1 MQELIPI
8 TLGTPFARWAV
19 VGEPD
24 FKVTVDKKG
33 LTNEPLQL
41 NGHAAIIHPAT
52 PIRRRRGKCM
62 NRRVGQNGSVFV
74 KPVCKAGNC
83 GHIVCPKYGRVW
95 IDVPGKD
102 ERQRICFSFGP
113 VTQTVA
119 ERELRKKIID
129 LGIDS
134 VETFQKVTSDVITFK
149 AASKR
154 WLAGI
159 ADGSIVS
166 KKSREVMKP
175 ATISAYQSCVA
186 FLNDKDKGCLA
197 DVVLADLNNGEA
209 KKLVARMKA
218 LTPKLS
224 NKTIVTYFQTVQNVV
239 ASVEK
244 DNGDKMYPRDWN
256 LVFIGLPKID
266 TRKQNKPAFDAS
278 EIETILSK
286 AKAPYRTLY
295 ALLAGSGL
303 RVGEAVGLR
312 VEHVLDNC
320 TRLVVEQSVWGGKE
334 QDPKTAS
341 AFREVDLCDELAYVL
356 HKHIADR
363 KDGFVF
369 RTKSGRPISPRNIE
383 RDSLDPIL
391 EEMEAK
397 KDGKLFHSFRR
408 FRSEVL
414 RKNRVPWQLE
424 KQWLG
429 HASRDISDRYAE
441 GLSDD
446 LQWRKQVAQQTGLGF
461 SLPLGQPGQL
471 SVEENLLA
479 NVA

>member
-1 MQELIPI
+1 VQ
-8 TLGTPFARWAV
+8 
-19 VGEPD
+19 VGHLWSLDLPEIWSS
-24 FKVTVDKKG
+24 
-33 LTNEPLQL
+33 LE
-41 NGHAAIIHPAT
+41 
-52 PIRRRRGKCM
+52 
-62 NRRVGQNGSVFV
+62 
-74 KPVCKAGNC
+74 
-83 GHIVCPKYGRVW
+83 
-95 IDVPGKD
+95 DVPGQA
-102 ERQRICFSFGP
+102 ERQRVCISLGKI
-113 VTQTVA
+113 TTTAA
-119 ERELRKKIID
+119 ERKLRTAIID
-129 LGIDS
+129 LKIDS
-134 VETFQKVTSDVITFK
+134 AETFERANSEITTFK
-149 AASKR
+149 EASTI
-154 WLAGI
+154 WLTGI
-159 ADGSIVS
+159 ADGSIIGR
-166 KKSREVMKP
+166 KSREAMKP
-175 ATISAYQSCVA
+175 ATVSAYQSCVA
-186 FLNDKDKGCLA
+186 FLNDKDKGALA

-209 KKLVARMKA
+209 KKLIARMKA

-244 DNGDKMYPRDWN
+244 ENGDKMYPRDWN
-256 LVFIGLPKID
+256 LVFISLPKID

-334 QDPKTAS
+334 QEPKTAS
-341 AFREVDLCDELAYVL
+341 AHREVDICEELAFLL
-356 HKHIADR
+356 HKHIGDR
-363 KDGFVF
+363 KEGFVF
-369 RTKSGRPISPRNIE
+369 QTRTGRPISPRNIE

-391 EEMEAK
+391 KEMEAK

-424 KQWLG
+424 KFWLG
-429 HASRDISDRYAE
+429 HAPRDMSDRYAE

-446 LQWRKQVAQQTGLGF
+446 LQWRKEVAQTTELGF
-461 SLPLGQPGQL
+461 ALSVGQLGQL
-471 SVEENLLA
+471 SVEENVL
-479 NVA
+479 VVSG

>member
-1 MQELIPI
+1 
-8 TLGTPFARWAV
+8 
-19 VGEPD
+19 
-24 FKVTVDKKG
+24 
-33 LTNEPLQL
+33 
-41 NGHAAIIHPAT
+41 
-52 PIRRRRGKCM
+52 M
-62 NRRVGQNGSVFV
+62 NRRVGQNGNVFV
-74 KPVCKAGNC
+74 KAACKAGNC
-83 GHIVCPKYGRVW
+83 GHSVCLKYGRAW
-95 IDVPGKD
+95 IDVPGQA
-102 ERQRICFSFGP
+102 ERKRVCFSLGP

-119 ERELRKKIID
+119 ERELRKKIIA

-134 VETFQKVTSDVITFK
+134 AETFQKVTSDVITFK

-209 KKLVARMKA
+209 KKLIARMKA
-218 LTPKLS
+218 LTPKLT

-356 HKHIADR
+356 DKHIVDR

-369 RTKSGRPISPRNIE
+369 RTKSGRPISPRNIA

-429 HASRDISDRYAE
+429 HAGRDISDRYAE

-461 SLPLGQPGQL
+461 SIPLGQPGQL

>member
-1 MQELIPI
+1 MS
-8 TLGTPFARWAV
+8 
-19 VGEPD
+19 
-24 FKVTVDKKG
+24 
-33 LTNEPLQL
+33 
-41 NGHAAIIHPAT
+41 
-52 PIRRRRGKCM
+52 
-62 NRRVGQNGSVFV
+62 RRVGQNGSVFV
-74 KPVCKAGNC
+74 KAACKSGSC
-83 GHIVCPKYGRVW
+83 GHSICPKYGRVW
-95 IDVPGKD
+95 KDVLGQT
-102 ERQRICFSFGP
+102 ERRRICISLGKI
-113 VTQTVA
+113 TTTAA
-119 ERELRKKIID
+119 ERKLRLKIID
-129 LGIDS
+129 LKIDDA
-134 VETFQKVTSDVITFK
+134 ETFVRANSEMTTFK
-149 AASKR
+149 EASTI

-159 ADGSIVS
+159 ADGSIVGR
-166 KKSREVMKP
+166 KSREAMKP
-175 ATISAYQSCVA
+175 ATVSAYQSCVA
-186 FLNDKDKGCLA
+186 FLNDKDKGALA

-209 KKLVARMKA
+209 KKLIARMKA

-312 VEHVLDNC
+312 VEHVMDNC

-356 HKHIADR
+356 QKHIADR

-391 EEMEAK
+391 KEMGVK
-397 KDGKLFHSFRR
+397 TVGKLFHSFRR

-414 RKNRVPWQLE
+414 RKNLVPWQLE
-424 KQWLG
+424 KFWMG

-446 LQWRKQVAQQTGLGF
+446 LVWRKQVAQQTGLGF
-461 SLPLGQPGQL
+461 SLSVGQLGQL
-471 SVEENLLA
+471 SVDENVLA
-479 NVA
+479 VGV

>member
-1 MQELIPI
+1 MS
-8 TLGTPFARWAV
+8 
-19 VGEPD
+19 
-24 FKVTVDKKG
+24 
-33 LTNEPLQL
+33 
-41 NGHAAIIHPAT
+41 
-52 PIRRRRGKCM
+52 
-62 NRRVGQNGSVFV
+62 RRVGQNGSVFV
-74 KPVCKAGNC
+74 KAACKAGAC
-83 GHIVCPKYGRVW
+83 GHAICPKYGRAW
-95 IDVPGKD
+95 KDVPGQA
-102 ERQRICFSFGP
+102 ERQRICISLGS

-119 ERELRKKIID
+119 ERNLRKQIIE

-134 VETFQKVTSDVITFK
+134 AETFDKVTSNMATFK
-149 AASKR
+149 QQSKK
-154 WLAGI
+154 WLDGI

-166 KKSREVMKP
+166 RKSREVMKP

-186 FLNDKDKGCLA
+186 FLNDRGGIA
-197 DVVLADLNNGEA
+197 DLVLADFNNGEA
-209 KKLVARMKA
+209 KKLIARMKA
-218 LTPKLS
+218 VTPKLS
-224 NKTIVTYFQTVQNVV
+224 NKTIVTYFQTVQSVV

-266 TRKQNKPAFDAS
+266 TRKQNKPAFSAS
-278 EIETILSK
+278 EIEMIISK
-286 AKAPYRTLY
+286 ARAPYQTLY

-334 QDPKTAS
+334 QEPKTAS
-341 AFREVDLCDELAYVL
+341 AHREVDICEELAFLL
-356 HKHIADR
+356 HRHIGDR
-363 KDGFVF
+363 KEGFVF
-369 RTKSGRPISPRNIE
+369 QTRTGRPISPRNIE

-391 EEMEAK
+391 VEMEAK

-424 KQWLG
+424 KFWLG

-441 GLSDD
+441 GLSAD
-446 LQWRKQVAQQTGLGF
+446 LQWRKEVAQQTGLGF
-461 SLPLGQPGQL
+461 AISVGQLGQL
-471 SVEENLLA
+471 SVEENLSA
-479 NVA
+479 VGA